1 MCVYMC
7 CTKCDDEK
15 HHSVGEIIYTVVYI
29 YILYEHKEAFYC
41 SHNNNNPTIHFA
53 TRCTVRVSRAG
64 PNFIMYSIYSRHCV
78 SSFTWNNKCF
88 FPIASSHIQIA
99 KNILYTC
106 LFKQIHFTCK
116 RDMVINYMIF
126 TN

>member
-15 HHSVGEIIYTVVYI
+15 HHSVGEIIYTDVYI

-53 TRCTVRVSRAG
+53 TRCTVRVPRAG

-78 SSFTWNNKCF
+78 SSFTWNNKF
-88 FPIASSHIQIA
+88 FFQSHHHTYKSLKIYYTLVCSSRSTSLVKEIW
-99 KNILYTC
+99 
-106 LFKQIHFTCK
+106 
-116 RDMVINYMIF
+116 
-126 TN
+126 